1 MEANELQTAI
11 GLVAAGVGV
20 ALVPESVRRLHR
32 DDVDYRPLADAGVV
46 SPVIMNVRAG
56 DRGELLAQF
65 RGLAL
70 GTA

>member
-1 MEANELQTAI
+1 VQ
-11 GLVAAGVGV
+11 
-20 ALVPESVRRLHR
+20 RLHR

-56 DRGELLAQF
+56 DRSELLQQF

-70 GTA
+70 GSLAGAEPPLPSAA